1 MPRCLYTPSMSNLHN
16 AFENVLDRTDSECE
30 YARRM
35 VLKAWALYED
45 GKMEEAAYEVRS
57 FPAEVAGNTELE
69 TWAATF
75 VA

>member
-1 MPRCLYTPSMSNLHN
+1 MSNLHYAFAN
-16 AFENVLDRTDSECE
+16 AWERTDSECE

-45 GKMEEAAYEVRS
+45 GKLAEAAYEVRS

-69 TWAATF
+69 QWAATF
-75 VA
+75 AA

>member
-1 MPRCLYTPSMSNLHN
+1 MSNLN
-16 AFENVLDRTDSECE
+16 DIFESVLARTDSECE

-35 VLKAWALYED
+35 VLKAWELYEE
-45 GKMEEAAYEVRS
+45 GKLAEAAYEVRS